1 MSSGQPVLHPL
12 EYKVGKL
19 LAAGQ
24 LVRPGMRVLV
34 GVSAGGDSMALL
46 HILAALAGEQQFT
59 LVAAYIDHGLRPLET
74 PAEWEAV
81 QAAGRQLVCEAV
93 RVCVDVQGRVSEQG
107 ESLEQAARHLRY
119 QALRELAQTR
129 QADVIAIAH
138 TADDQVEEI
147 LLRLFRGS
155 GGRGVSGMRTRTGD
169 LIRPL
174 LGISK
179 AYLLAYLHDKNIPF
193 CHDSSNDDRHFLR
206 NRVRL
211 DLLPYLENEFDVG
224 IRGAL
229 LKTAANLAEDE
240 DFLDT
245 MVAASW
251 SQVVALSTEDG
262 ALSGRIQRQEFCVL
276 HPALQRRFMEKL
288 LWQLKSHAT
297 YEHILSLCAFA
308 REAHTGQEL
317 HLRRGLRVTAI
328 RTELLF
334 SYPRGR
340 GIFRG
345 RLQD

>member
-1 MSSGQPVLHPL
+1 MTSGQPVLHPL

-19 LAAGQ
+19 IAAER
-24 LVRPGMRVLV
+24 LVRPGTRVLA

-46 HILAALAGEQQFT
+46 HVLSALAGEYQFT
-59 LVAAYIDHGLRPLET
+59 LVAAYVDHGLRPQET

-81 QAAGRQLVCEAV
+81 REAAHRLGCSAE
-93 RVCVDVQGRVSEQG
+93 RVCVDVHGRVSERG
-107 ESLEQAARHLRY
+107 ESLEQAARQLRY
-119 QALRELAQTR
+119 RALRDLAHTWR
-129 QADVIAIAH
+129 ANVIAIAH
-138 TADDQVEEI
+138 TEDDQVEEV

-155 GGRGVSGMRTRTGD
+155 GGRGLSGMRTRTAD

-179 AYLLAYLHDKNIPF
+179 AQLLAYLNDKNIFF
-193 CHDSSNDDRHFLR
+193 CHDSSNDDRRFLR

-211 DLLPYLENEFDVG
+211 DLLPYLKNEFDVG

-251 SQVVALSTEDG
+251 PQVVELSEKEDT
-262 ALSGRIQRQEFCVL
+262 LSARIQREGFCAL
-276 HPALQRRFMEKL
+276 HPALQRRLMEKL
-288 LWQLKSHAT
+288 LWQLESCAA
-297 YEHILSLCAFA
+297 YEQILTLCAFA

-317 HLRRGLRVTAI
+317 HLRRGLRVTAT

-340 GIFRG
+340 GAFRG